1 MWKIVFNIVFLFLP
15 MVIVG
20 GLTLSST
27 MNNFKIV
34 LIKSHLLVKKKKKGR
49 DPQPEKAYGKRRE
62 GLEAVCV

>member
-20 GLTLSST
+20 GLTLSSK

-34 LIKSHLLVKKKKKGR
+34 LIKSHLLVTF
-49 DPQPEKAYGKRRE
+49 DIFDLYCEQDF
-62 GLEAVCV
+62 

>member
-1 MWKIVFNIVFLFLP
+1 

-34 LIKSHLLVKKKKKGR
+34 LIKSHLLVKKKKKKVGTHSQKRHMGR
-49 DPQPEKAYGKRRE
+49 GEKAWKQS
-62 GLEAVCV
+62 VCRMIVL